1 MNKTLETLEAGNMV
15 QESEN
20 VEQLKSVETEKLEFL
35 GGDINYAENQGVSV
49 KTQVK
54 IIFI

>member
-1 MNKTLETLEAGNMV
+1 MV